1 MEPNTRCQAQELH
14 DGHICELLATGDES
28 ALASATD
35 APTVFCTNCGEAANT
50 ARFVC
55 SPSPITE

>member
-14 DGHICELLATGDES
+14 DGHICELLVTGDDA
-28 ALASATD
+28 ALKSATD
-35 APTVFCTNCGEAANT
+35 NPNFFCTNCGEVANAAKY
-50 ARFVC
+50 VC